1 LLQPLIV
8 ATRIISFFLIFQI
21 TFMKVGPIP
30 IDDGVGKE
38 VITRMT
44 TNMATNKEFYTD
56 SNDKDILK

>member
-1 LLQPLIV
+1 
-8 ATRIISFFLIFQI
+8 
-21 TFMKVGPIP
+21 MKVGPIP